1 MDATGKRLH
10 DGAHARRNRR
20 DCRQDG
26 GAAVPG
32 LDATT
37 CGHSDV
43 PVSNLS
49 VASPTLDDVFLQHTG
64 RMIRDEETGGDETNN
79 AFRPWLGLSDGR

>member
-1 MDATGKRLH
+1 MDELEYVSSTAH
-10 DGAHARRNRR
+10 VQDGLAVTVQN
-20 DCRQDG
+20 G

-32 LDATT
+32 LLRLLGENDI
-37 CGHSDV
+37 

-64 RMIRDEETGGDETNN
+64 RTIRDEETGGDEMNN